1 MNYVNLFPRMV
12 GLALLCSLGSCNDDE
27 EAGCSDQLSLAV
39 VDQSPVR
46 CESSGSVEV
55 TAQGQSGSVMYRL
68 DSQPF
73 QNSGTFEN
81 LAAGSYQITAQDET
95 GCETTLAFTID
106 EEASDLAISSISA
119 DPSACSESS
128 GSLVIE
134 AQGGNPDYQYRINAE
149 PFQSSAEFSN
159 LSPGEYT
166 VVVQDANGCSSETT
180 ALVTSG
186 VSFSN
191 TVQDIISTNC
201 AVNGCHVAGT
211 NLPNFSEKSNI
222 IDRAAR
228 IRSRTTAGTMPPPNS
243 GRSLTDEQIAQIAC
257 WVEDG
262 APDN

>member
-1 MNYVNLFPRMV
+1 MNFPYRFSHL
-12 GLALLCSLGSCNDDE
+12 GACLLLWAFVSCDDSDE
-27 EAGCSDQLSLAV
+27 PGCSGQLSLAIIN
-39 VDQSPVR
+39 QSSAR
-46 CESSGSVEV
+46 CESGGSVEV
-55 TAQGQSGSVMYRL
+55 TAQGNSGSAMYRL
-68 DSQPF
+68 NSQSF

-95 GCETTLAFTID
+95 GCETTLAVTID
-106 EEASDLAISSISA
+106 EAASDLTINNITIS
-119 DPSACSESS
+119 PSACSEAS
-128 GSLVIE
+128 GSLVVE
-134 AQGGNPDYQYRINAE
+134 AQGGNPDYQYRIDAD

-166 VVVQDANGCSSETT
+166 IVVQDANGCQSEMS
-180 ALVTSG
+180 ALVTSD

-191 TVQDIISTNC
+191 VIQDIISTDC
-201 AVNGCHVAGT
+201 AVTGCHVAGT

-228 IRSRTTAGTMPPPNS
+228 IRSRTTARTMPPPNS